1 MRARQTVSE
10 MVVEVLARQAN
21 DLASRTGRPFREAF
35 EEVKRTEAGGQ
46 LAQLAE
52 GSHRHEEARYWQANL
67 LFGRV
72 GKRAG
77 RPAGRPSG
85 GGPRLSPSLS
95 GSDRVVEEGAV
106 KMSAPRS

>member
-1 MRARQTVSE
+1 

-21 DLASRTGRPFREAF
+21 DLASRTCRPFREAF

-67 LFGRV
+67 LFGHV
-72 GKRAG
+72 GKRAR